1 MPNIRELIETDLG
14 TTIEG
19 DFALPVEL
27 VAPDGSE
34 QTLTGDVRYDTV
46 TADPETGM
54 EIITNEPNVSL
65 RRSSLTKIPV
75 DGENWVV
82 RIPTTPS
89 TTDALEDFFLSKV
102 RPQGG
107 GRSIGFIKLY
117 LTKAV
122 QL

>member
-1 MPNIRELIETDLG
+1 MPSLRELIETDLG
-14 TTIEG
+14 TTVEG

-34 QTLTGDVRYDTV
+34 QALTGDVRYDTA
-46 TADPETGM
+46 TEDPETGM
-54 EIITNEPNVSL
+54 PITVNEPNVSL

-82 RIPTTPS
+82 RIPTTP
-89 TTDALEDFFLSKV
+89 DASAVLEDFFLSKI

-117 LTKAV
+117 LTRAE
-122 QL
+122 QI